1 MLTFSRGIEMEV
13 WLEMDPKIYQ
23 AINREKNFV
32 IFFSLFLLVYFIQSL
47 HCTISEIIVTILEN
61 ITIFFRPELMEG
73 CKRPFNIHGIF

>member
-1 MLTFSRGIEMEV
+1 MEV

-47 HCTISEIIVTILEN
+47 QCIISEIIVTILEN
-61 ITIFFRPELMEG
+61 INYFFETRINGGL
-73 CKRPFNIHGIF
+73 